1 MAEQAKDT
9 GKTIIEPCDAGLIKI
24 CTPLFINNEFVGII
38 GGCGRLREGEEVE
51 NFIVD
56 KATGVGLDTV
66 EELAREVPT
75 IVMEKAQAM
84 AIFLEGFVSELK
96 AKTVDNA

>member
-66 EELAREVPT
+66 EELAWEVPT
-75 IVMEKAQAM
+75 NAMEKAQAM